1 MIIHKKTNNNNK
13 TQTKIHKVTIRMDE
27 KELRKIKEVAK
38 AENKSIS
45 NIIRNRILHTKQ
57 AKEENVIKINN
68 ANTISKI
75 NTLRILIEELINETQ
90 NKLETY
96 KKIKSEISRVAGNIN
111 QIAHRLNLEN
121 ILEKERE
128 KEEAEFKKT
137 RAININIENKE
148 TEQSII
154 KKIAMEDFKKEARE
168 TKIIFSK
175 IKTEIDNKTKY
186 AYFEKIK
193 EYNTLLKELNKLEIV
208 IKG

>member
-1 MIIHKKTNNNNK
+1 MIIHKKTNNSNK
-13 TQTKIHKVTIRMDE
+13 IQTKTHKVTIRMDE
-27 KELRKIKEVAK
+27 KELKKIKEVAR

-57 AKEENVIKINN
+57 AKEENIIKINN

-75 NTLRILIEELINETQ
+75 NTLRILIEELIRETE
-90 NKLETY
+90 NKIEIY
-96 KKIKSEISRVAGNIN
+96 KKIGSQISRVAGNIN

-128 KEEAEFKKT
+128 KEETAFKKT
-137 RAININIENKE
+137 RASNISTENK
-148 TEQSII
+148 EQSII
-154 KKIAMEDFKKEARE
+154 KTMAMEDFKKEAKE
-168 TKIIFSK
+168 TKEIFNK
-175 IKTEIDNKTKY
+175 MKQEFDNKTKY
-186 AYFEKIK
+186 AYFEKVK

>member
-1 MIIHKKTNNNNK
+1 MIIHKKTNNSNK
-13 TQTKIHKVTIRMDE
+13 IQTKTHKVTIRMDE
-27 KELRKIKEVAK
+27 KELKKIKEVAR

-57 AKEENVIKINN
+57 AKEENAIKINH

-75 NTLRILIEELINETQ
+75 NTLRILIEELIRETE
-90 NKLETY
+90 NKIEIY
-96 KKIKSEISRVAGNIN
+96 KKIGSQISRVAGNIN

-121 ILEKERE
+121 ILEKEKE
-128 KEEAEFKKT
+128 KEEAAFKKT
-137 RAININIENKE
+137 RASNISTEN

-154 KKIAMEDFKKEARE
+154 KTMAMEDFKKEAKE
-168 TKIIFSK
+168 TKEIFNK
-175 IKTEIDNKTKY
+175 MKQEFDNKTKY
-186 AYFEKIK
+186 AYFEKVK